1 MSAGAPTRAGGGGRL
16 ALPVVLGLGGV
27 ALVGALL
34 ASLAI
39 GATLIPLDRALAVL
53 AAPDGSREA
62 VIVADAR
69 LPRTLIAAA
78 VGAALGV
85 AGAVM
90 QAVSRNP
97 LAEPGI
103 LGISWG
109 AALGAVG
116 AQVTLGIGSPSAAI
130 GFALLGAALAGG
142 IVVGIGSIGRG
153 GLSPTRLV
161 VAGAA
166 VSTLL
171 WAILQGLL
179 VLDRQSLEASRRWLA
194 GSLVGRDADSL
205 VHVAP
210 YLGAGLV
217 LALLLARPLTALSLG
232 EDVARGLGQRT
243 GTVKLAAALAV
254 VLLAGAAVAVA
265 GPIVLV
271 GLAVPHVARALVGRD
286 YTRVLPVSA
295 LLGAVLVLASDV
307 VARRVI
313 PPEEIPVGVMT
324 ALVGVPVFLHAVRR
338 GVRPL

>member
-1 MSAGAPTRAGGGGRL
+1 M
-16 ALPVVLGLGGV
+16 
-27 ALVGALL
+27 
-34 ASLAI
+34 
-39 GATLIPLDRALAVL
+39 
-53 AAPDGSREA
+53 
-62 VIVADAR
+62 
-69 LPRTLIAAA
+69 
-78 VGAALGV
+78 
-85 AGAVM
+85 
-90 QAVSRNP
+90 
-97 LAEPGI
+97 
-103 LGISWG
+103 
-109 AALGAVG
+109 
-116 AQVTLGIGSPSAAI
+116 
-130 GFALLGAALAGG
+130 
-142 IVVGIGSIGRG
+142 
-153 GLSPTRLV
+153 
-161 VAGAA
+161 
-166 VSTLL
+166 
-171 WAILQGLL
+171 
-179 VLDRQSLEASRRWLA
+179 
-194 GSLVGRDADSL
+194 
-205 VHVAP
+205 AP